1 MMLLRLAW
9 RNIWRNSRRS
19 LIVLCSIIVGMA
31 ATVFTD
37 SFYRGFMKQMFENQ
51 LGSHTSHIQIH
62 TRGFNDNKVVQN
74 FMPEY
79 RRVISRLETQ
89 PNVAHFS
96 KRIIAFGLLSSAS
109 NSSGVSIIG
118 INPRDEAKITTI
130 QRSVVAGRY
139 LSGEKHEIVIS
150 KRLAATLD
158 IGLGDRV
165 VAMASALDGKVGS
178 DVFRVVGLYES
189 ASSAFDR
196 MYIYISLD
204 NAQELLR
211 VGDRISEVAVVA
223 RDINAVPNIKRDLM
237 AETNSTYEVLS
248 YQDLLPSLLMQLD
261 LMDQMM
267 LIFYAIIGLAMIFGI
282 INTMLMSV
290 FERIREFGVLKAVG
304 MKNGRLFLM
313 VMLEAFFL
321 GLLGVGVGGMLGVAV
336 DLTLSAT
343 GLNFAAFAEG
353 LASYGAGAIIYPEL
367 SYSGLA
373 SALLLVLL
381 FCVLAAVY
389 PAYKAVRLQPIS
401 AIRHV

>member
-19 LIVLCSIIVGMA
+19 LIVLCSIVVGMA

-62 TRGFNDNKVVQN
+62 ARGFNDNKVVQN
-74 FMPEY
+74 SMADY
-79 RRVISRLETQ
+79 RRVISTLESH
-89 PNVAHFS
+89 PNVAYLS
-96 KRIIAFGLLSSAS
+96 RRIIAFGLLSSAS

-118 INPRDEAKITTI
+118 INPGNEAKITTI
-130 QRSVVAGRY
+130 QRSVVAGGY

-150 KRLAATLD
+150 KRLAATLG

-189 ASSAFDR
+189 ASSSFDR
-196 MYIYISLD
+196 MYIYISLE
-204 NAQELLR
+204 NAQGLLR

-223 RDINAVPNIKRDLM
+223 RDINSVPNIKRDLVT
-237 AETNSTYEVLS
+237 ELNSTYEVLS

-282 INTMLMSV
+282 VNTMLMSV

-367 SYSGLA
+367 SCSGLV